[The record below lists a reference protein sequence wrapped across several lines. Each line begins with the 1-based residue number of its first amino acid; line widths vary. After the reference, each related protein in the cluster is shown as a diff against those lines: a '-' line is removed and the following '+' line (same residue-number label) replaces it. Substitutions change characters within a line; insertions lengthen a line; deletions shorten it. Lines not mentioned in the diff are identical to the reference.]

1 MRVQSVRSPRRSAF
15 ATLIDRVTSDR
26 SRARPP
32 SRRSPRFLGCNAR
45 RRLSVAI
52 RPEKSGRRP
61 GRSPALINYDYD
73 GAKFVDLLIYGP
85 MISDLLTIGILWH
98 AIQSFPGFLETVGYL
113 FGMLA
118 ASFTLEAYWQS
129 DVE

>member
-1 MRVQSVRSPRRSAF
+1 MRAAGGFLWLYGQKKRAAPRRS
-15 ATLIDRVTSDR
+15 
-26 SRARPP
+26 
-32 SRRSPRFLGCNAR
+32 
-45 RRLSVAI
+45 
-52 RPEKSGRRP
+52 
-61 GRSPALINYDYD
+61 PASINYDYD